1 MDSAI
6 SLMNMLH
13 KEKHLLKLTLAAVF
27 SLVAGCASANAEE
40 YNAGKFFQL
49 DLKAAILS
57 PVPLGP
63 AATFQS
69 IKLPPSAEIKP
80 VGRTVAPKLAAKR
93 RNPLNAQASI
103 PRRRNTPCRGKGICI
118 WDPVHQNL
126 RELLSR

>member
-27 SLVAGCASANAEE
+27 NLVAGCASANAEE

-63 AATFQS
+63 AAHRCAQ
-69 IKLPPSAEIKP
+69 PS
-80 VGRTVAPKLAAKR
+80 
-93 RNPLNAQASI
+93 
-103 PRRRNTPCRGKGICI
+103 PRPATANGPRPAN
-118 WDPVHQNL
+118 
-126 RELLSR
+126 S